1 MIPAPA
7 GPPQGRPLAARGD
20 IVYRMGPP
28 PGHFHAPCARLAHT
42 GSVMTLL
49 ELAVSGIRNFTGFT
63 RVPLKPGLNTVWGG
77 NQSGKTTLWQVLRQ
91 LLVRDRRLAAT
102 DDGPTWGRAA
112 LTFVGD
118 DGNTYCLARQFS
130 EPSERLARHR
140 PGAGFIAEEP
150 APGPGRGPVDP
161 QDEGE
166 PSLWSACLGG
176 AAWLPSAR
184 LRPGPQRGAVAG
196 ESLFALADDGPAGAP
211 GGTGLDLVPTGVAV
225 ERAAAERRLEAL
237 GHVEIAARQ
246 AAEMEFELAAA
257 YDRAA
262 LLRARLDGVKEIV
275 HERAATEKELEALE
289 AAVALPPELEE
300 KARAFDHDHRAVRE
314 QQRAIEADTAEL
326 IDDLDHLPAVRPLRE
341 WSFYAGTLLTG
352 LGALSHAAVG
362 WQPITYA
369 VLAGATVVV
378 GLLVYRVTAAS
389 QQRRALR
396 QHIEVQTANARNM
409 EVGLLATHQALLAQV
424 RAAGIATVD
433 AFLQQRERHAIL
445 AARYQRLGRREGD
458 LMDDDALDAARAELE
473 QVATR
478 IEELEA
484 ALARLQVSGADLD
497 GAQREQEALVQV
509 LGREDAGGETEPE
522 VDLSIEPHLDADPP
536 LREALDRRKD
546 QYCARAGEY
555 LARFTGG
562 EFTGLSV
569 NGSYRPT
576 LHTERDGVANLGRP
590 GAGMVD
596 LIYLAQYLAMVE
608 VLDPSGRFP
617 MLLDE
622 PFLSLD
628 PERRTLLYDTLR
640 ETARRRQV
648 VVFTCQ
654 QFLTSPGDHLVRLKG

>member
-1 MIPAPA
+1 MAPLPGIPPT
-7 GPPQGRPLAARGD
+7 
-20 IVYRMGPP
+20 
-28 PGHFHAPCARLAHT
+28 PCARPAHT
-42 GSVMTLL
+42 GSFMTLL
-49 ELAVSGIRNFTGFT
+49 ELAVSGIRHFTGFT

-102 DDGPTWGRAA
+102 DDARAWGRAA
-112 LTFVGD
+112 LTFQGD

-130 EPSERLARHR
+130 EPSERLARHH
-140 PGAGFIAEEP
+140 PGEGFVAEEP
-150 APGPGRGPVDP
+150 ATGPGRGPVDP

-184 LRPGPQRGAVAG
+184 LRPGPRRPGLPGAGLYVLPDGGPTGVA
-196 ESLFALADDGPAGAP
+196 
-211 GGTGLDLVPTGVAV
+211 GGTGLDLVPTGITL
-225 ERAAAERRLEAL
+225 ERGAAERRLEAL
-237 GHVEIAARQ
+237 GHVEAAARQ

-275 HERAATEKELEALE
+275 HERAATTRELAAME
-289 AAVALPPELEE
+289 AAVALPPELEAQ
-300 KARAFDHDHRAVRE
+300 ARSFDHAHREVRERQRAV
-314 QQRAIEADTAEL
+314 EADTAEL
-326 IDDLDHLPAVRPLRE
+326 IDDLDHLPPVRPLME
-341 WSFYAGTLLTG
+341 WSFYGGTLLTG
-352 LGALSHAAVG
+352 LGALCHAAVG
-362 WQPITYA
+362 WHPVTYA
-369 VLAGATVVV
+369 ILSAAAVVV
-378 GLLVYRVTAAS
+378 GLLVYRVTAVG
-389 QQRRALR
+389 QQRTALR
-396 QHIEVQTANARNM
+396 QQIDIQTANARNM
-409 EVGLLATHQALLAQV
+409 EAGVLASHEALLGQV
-424 RAAGIATVD
+424 RAAGIQTVE
-433 AFLQQRERHAIL
+433 AFLLQRERHAVL
-445 AARYQRLGRREGD
+445 SARYERLGLRLAEHLGG
-458 LMDDDALDAARAELE
+458 DDADAVQAELDR
-473 QVATR
+473 VAAR
-478 IEELEA
+478 IEELDA

-497 GAQREQEALVQV
+497 AARREQEALVEV
-509 LGREDAGGETEPE
+509 LGREDAGAEGQPE
-522 VDLSIEPHLDADPP
+522 VDLSIEPHLEADPP
-536 LREALDRRKD
+536 LRAALDRRKE

-569 NGSYRPT
+569 NGTYRPT

-608 VLDPSGRFP
+608 VLDPAGRFP

-654 QFLTSPGDHLVRLKG
+654 QFLTTPGDHLVRLKG